1 LFFSKGK
8 PICQLV
14 KAPLLGTPRLPRHKT
29 MPKVSAEQ
37 VHAMEVIENVAKRF
51 SIKIDRRNGDIQ
63 YINNMSMMHAR
74 SAYGNTER
82 SSRHLLRMFLRDP
95 KNMWIGPSTYEAK
108 FNDAFMEGR
117 PQELPVLDSDPWRK
131 TSGQYCHG

>member
-1 LFFSKGK
+1 
-8 PICQLV
+8 
-14 KAPLLGTPRLPRHKT
+14 

>member
-1 LFFSKGK
+1 
-8 PICQLV
+8 
-14 KAPLLGTPRLPRHKT
+14 

-37 VHAMEVIENVAKRF
+37 IHAMEVIENVAKRF
-51 SIKIDRRNGDIQ
+51 SIKVDRRNGDIQ

-74 SAYGNTER
+74 SAYGSTER

-95 KNMWIGPSTYEAK
+95 EMMWVGPSTYEAK
-108 FNDAFMEGR
+108 FNDSFTEGR